1 MVSPLLS
8 SQSPLS
14 SSIPPNVTRLPSS
27 VTDLVCC
34 VSHEIS
40 VIENELATG
49 KISPLLEDAIDD
61 GFMVVDLGVLEQK
74 LRAWHLLFSPLLHN
88 HNNYDNKNERSD
100 SYDYTV
106 TPYFAVKCNSDPI
119 IVEWLARTAST
130 MNLPLG
136 YDCASIA
143 ELELAKAQIQKY
155 SLEETGDIYKTN
167 NQNDDDDDDNRI
179 FNKRNI
185 PTTRIVYAN
194 PQRAEAD
201 LMRALELFATIK
213 VNPEEE
219 SDDGSGSPSVCS
231 SLSLSQQ
238 SREELWLTLDGVE
251 EVYKIAAARKLFL
264 EKHNAL
270 QIPKVR
276 IVLRIW
282 VPDEH
287 SQVPLGEK
295 FGMRMAE
302 INNIV
307 ETCLKSDIIATDIIG
322 ISFHCGS
329 GCSSVETYL
338 EALEMGRK
346 ALLAI
351 DNRLSQYYREEEE
364 ENQEKIQQKLPESQN
379 QYKRHRCWLLDLGG
393 GFPGKDGLDGDDGRF
408 SAIAKEENATDLL
421 KKTATAQATQTTVA
435 DIAIAVAPVL
445 QSLTDNNNRD
455 EDDDSLSLML
465 IAEPGRY
472 FVEGAVA
479 LASRIYQK
487 RQITTIHPATNNND
501 NPNDSS
507 KIREYR
513 IPHGVQGVFKD
524 VKLCGESFI
533 PMPLQI
539 ERQSNRRAPIAGS
552 HGFPK
557 PPRLYLSRV
566 VGPSGDDIED
576 VVCESCLLPELDV
589 GDWLVFDRM
598 GAYTLS
604 IASRAGR
611 PVMRYVL
618 GGQGRD

>member
-1 MVSPLLS
+1 MVSRLSS

-14 SSIPPNVTRLPSS
+14 SSIPPNVTRLPAS
-27 VTDLVCC
+27 VTDLLCC

-40 VIENELATG
+40 IIENELTIEE
-49 KISPLLEDAIDD
+49 ISPLLEDAIDD
-61 GFMVVDLGVLEQK
+61 GFMVVDLGVLEKK
-74 LRAWHLLFSPLLHN
+74 LKAWHLLFSPLLHN
-88 HNNYDNKNERSD
+88 HNKYDNKNERSD

-119 IVEWLARTAST
+119 VVEWLARTASM

-143 ELELAKAQIQKY
+143 ELEMAKVQIQKY
-155 SLEETGDIYKTN
+155 SLEKTGDSYKIN
-167 NQNDDDDDDNRI
+167 NQNNDDDDDNRI

-201 LMRALELFATIK
+201 LMHALELFATMK
-213 VNPEEE
+213 VNSEKE
-219 SDDGSGSPSVCS
+219 SDDS
-231 SLSLSQQ
+231 SRLPLQQ
-238 SREELWLTLDGVE
+238 SREELWLTLDGVS

-264 EKHNAL
+264 EKHNTL

-282 VPDEH
+282 VPDKH
-287 SQVPLGEK
+287 SRVPLGEK
-295 FGMRMAE
+295 FGMRMEE

-307 ETCLKSDIIATDIIG
+307 ETCLKSEILAEDIIG

-329 GCSSVETYL
+329 GCSSVETYY

-346 ALLAI
+346 ALLTI
-351 DNRLSQYYREEEE
+351 DNRLSQYYRKEEE
-364 ENQEKIQQKLPESQN
+364 ENQKKIQQKLTESQK
-379 QYKRHRCWLLDLGG
+379 QYKRHRCWLLDIGG
-393 GFPGKDGLDGDDGRF
+393 GFPGIDGLHGDDGRF
-408 SAIAKEENATDLL
+408 SAISKEENATDLL
-421 KKTATAQATQTTVA
+421 KKTVTAQDTQTTVA

-445 QSLTDNNNRD
+445 QSLTNHKHKD
-455 EDDDSLSLML
+455 EDKDSLSLTL

-487 RQITTIHPATNNND
+487 RQITTIHTTTDNND
-501 NPNDSS
+501 NPNDPSE
-507 KIREYR
+507 IREYR

-533 PMPLQI
+533 PLPLQI
-539 ERQSNRRAPIAGS
+539 ERQSNER
-552 HGFPK
+552 FPK
-557 PPRLYLSRV
+557 PPQLYLSRV

-611 PVMRYVL
+611 PIMRYVL
-618 GGQGRD
+618 GGQECD